1 MVAAGVISVL
11 LGKNRAGEIM
21 ASLHCRSLW
30 ISDVHLGFKECKAEF
45 LLDFLRQSE
54 CERLYLIGDLIDFW
68 SLQKGGRWSATH
80 GEVLKAILAKVRAG
94 TRVIYVPGNH
104 DEVAR
109 DYLGLRIGEI
119 EIVPEIIHVTADGR
133 RFLVTHGDECDSA
146 VRCGGPLLNGLGDW
160 AYDLLLFLN
169 RWYNRWRRR
178 LNYPYWSLASFLKQ
192 RIGRAT
198 AYIARF
204 EAAAAHEAMRRG
216 LDGVICGHIHHAALR
231 DIHGVLYCND
241 GDWVESCTALAE
253 RSDGT
258 LEILHWTEQRAVVM
272 AREPRGLPETAS
284 VPGWAAG

>member
-1 MVAAGVISVL
+1 MAAAGAISTSS
-11 LGKNRAGEIM
+11 GKNRAGEIM

-45 LLDFLRQSE
+45 LLDFLRQSD
-54 CERLYLIGDLIDFW
+54 CERLYLAGDLIDFW
-68 SLQKGGRWSATH
+68 SLQRGGRWPALH
-80 GEVLKAILAKVRAG
+80 GEVLKTILAKARAG

-109 DYLGLRIGEI
+109 DYFGLRVGDI
-119 EIVPEIIHVTADGR
+119 EIAPEIIHLTADGR

-178 LNYPYWSLASFLKQ
+178 LNYPYWSLANFLKQ

-198 AYIARF
+198 TYIARF

-231 DIHGVLYCND
+231 DIQGVLYCND
-241 GDWVESCTALAE
+241 GDWVESCTALVE
-253 RSDGT
+253 GLDGT
-258 LEILHWTEQRAVVM
+258 LEILRWTDQQAVVM
-272 AREPRGLPETAS
+272 AREPRSLPETAP
-284 VPGWAAG
+284 VPEWAAG